1 MGQIEVSVRDGY
13 HNFLGGWETASQTA
27 SSLLE
32 IVNNPGCNCKRSCDS
47 NQFVMPQVVVDDEV
61 AYGLSQVNDST
72 VTSPFSPREQQIPA
86 LPEARA
92 RASPSSQI
100 VSATPVEALSVNQ
113 NMLNVDAESRDN
125 AAVPAKNVAVVE
137 TPDSYYPP
145 VDQMGNFG
153 YYAEYVPILRPP
165 TSICSSNVNTAVR
178 AAPWEK
184 WTKPAV
190 KSQASSQTGSSLIS
204 KGGAG
209 TSHAASVLGNLQVS
223 QPVVVAPPAQ
233 VEVQSA
239 AKEPAAEEPVFGFQ
253 AQLASLAPERPKGQL
268 APLAAVEADVDTNDW
283 SWVAPRPTETSSQVA
298 ASAVSVAAVSPVS
311 KQADTHQ
318 PASQAAQDP
327 VRQVREVDSV
337 LPSASPEAMAP
348 RSKPKREA
356 ASVLSH
362 SAMKSSVAMS
372 LGGAMEPR
380 SRSSTAK
387 GDDRKSALSVS
398 TPMTSSAALALG
410 GLSRASAKKPER
422 SSNESVL
429 LEDAPS
435 AKALAPRSNVGA
447 DSIILEATAAAATPK
462 VAKPRQGGSR
472 SRGPDA
478 KSVISGLNT
487 SSSASALL
495 LGSMLQ
501 NQPKRRSAR
510 PAGSDVA
517 SVV

>member
-1 MGQIEVSVRDGY
+1 MGQLEVSVRDGY
-13 HNFLGGWETASQTA
+13 QNFLGGWETASQTA
-27 SSLLE
+27 SSILE
-32 IVNNPGCNCKRSCDS
+32 IVNSPGCNCKRSCDK

-61 AYGLSQVNDST
+61 AYSLSQVNDST
-72 VTSPFSPREQQIPA
+72 GTSPFSPREQQIPA

-92 RASPSSQI
+92 RALPSLQI
-100 VSATPVEALSVNQ
+100 DSATPVEALTVNQ
-113 NMLNVDAESRDN
+113 NMLNVNGESRDN
-125 AAVPAKNVAVVE
+125 ATVPAKHAAVVE
-137 TPDSYYPP
+137 TPDSHYPP

-153 YYAEYVPILRPP
+153 YYAEYVPVLRPP
-165 TSICSSNVNTAVR
+165 TSICSTNVNTAVR

-209 TSHAASVLGNLQVS
+209 TSQAASVLGNLQAFE
-223 QPVVVAPPAQ
+223 PVVAAAPAPA
-233 VEVQSA
+233 EVQSA
-239 AKEPAAEEPVFGFQ
+239 PKEPVFGFQ
-253 AQLASLAPERPKGQL
+253 AQLAPLAPERPKGQL
-268 APLAAVEADVDTNDW
+268 APVAAAEADVETHDW
-283 SWVAPRPTETSSQVA
+283 SWVAPRSTETSSQVA
-298 ASAVSVAAVSPVS
+298 SSAVSVAAVSAVA

-318 PASQAAQDP
+318 PASHNAAQDP
-327 VRQVREVDSV
+327 VREVKEVAPPVQSV
-337 LPSASPEAMAP
+337 SPEAMAP

-380 SRSSTAK
+380 SRSNTAK

-410 GLSRASAKKPER
+410 GLSKVSAKKPER
-422 SSNESVL
+422 SSNESNVL
-429 LEDAPS
+429 GNAPS
-435 AKALAPRSNVGA
+435 TKALAPRSDVGD
-447 DSIILEATAAAATPK
+447 DSIIPEATAAAAAPK